1 MIWRKIGTT
10 PKALTRRSGVAPL
23 TAKDGPASRDPGST
37 AMRRCL
43 VSAVVMAFAA
53 STPPIS
59 ARAGQDRATF
69 ELTLTIVARQ
79 PAPRVIERSASTVSP
94 GLPAYPVLND
104 QGVTR
109 ENSGSDIIVLETEF

>member
-1 MIWRKIGTT
+1 MIWRKNGIT
-10 PKALTRRSGVAPL
+10 PKALTPRGSVAPL
-23 TAKDGPASRDPGST
+23 TSKAGRVRCIGSA
-37 AMRRCL
+37 AMRRRL
-43 VSAVVMAFAA
+43 VPAVVMAFAA